1 MSTLSLDTPSPG
13 WLASV
18 RGPLA
23 MARLDQ
29 KLFWRNRALVV
40 PTFLVPLA
48 LCGSVPFAVPAGSSW
63 DGVPYRGYFL
73 TAMVAMIAVYST
85 FTTIAVTLTAR
96 RDSLVLKRFRG
107 TELSGRAILG
117 GSVLSSYVLSGL
129 QVALLMGVGHFA
141 LGVTWPARWWLL
153 LVMLGYGTAVF
164 AGLAIAYTALI
175 PNAEAAQVLCIPVL
189 FLCFAC
195 SGIFLPLSAFPGW
208 LHLIAEGLP
217 VTALADGIRMA
228 YFGAMRT
235 GALGRDLAV
244 LGVWWAVGM
253 LSARRFFRWEANGR

>member
-1 MSTLSLDTPSPG
+1 MSALSLTPVS
-13 WLASV
+13 
-18 RGPLA
+18 

-29 KLFWRNRALVV
+29 KLFWRNRALVA

-48 LCGSVPFAVPAGSSW
+48 LCASVPFTVPAGTSW
-63 DGVPYRGYFL
+63 DGVPYRGYFV

-96 RDSLVLKRFRG
+96 RDTLVLKRLRG
-107 TELSGRAILG
+107 TQLSGRAILG

-129 QVALLMGVGHFA
+129 QVALLLGVGHFA

-153 LVMLGYGTAVF
+153 VVMLGYGTAVF
-164 AGLAIAYTALI
+164 AVLAIAYTAVI
-175 PNAEAAQVLCIPVL
+175 PNAESAQVLCIPVL
-189 FLCFAC
+189 FLCFGC
-195 SGIFLPLSAFPGW
+195 SGIFLPLSAFPRW
-208 LHLIAEGLP
+208 LSIIAEGLP

-228 YFGAMRT
+228 FFDTVGT
-235 GALGRDLAV
+235 DSLGRDLAV

-253 LSARRFFRWEANGR
+253 ISARRFFRWESTGR